1 MPKRQTQRIIDSR
14 RRNSS
19 ATIIGATGSGVP
31 VSLTAGDGLVLTG
44 TTLDVVAGDGVSV
57 AADSVAVDSTVVRTT
72 RTVTAGSGLTGGGA
86 LSADLT
92 LNVGAGT
99 LVTVGAD
106 TVGITAG
113 SSYQFIGTGSGT
125 AAAWQNLSG
134 LAGNGLTH
142 SNGVL
147 AVGVSGLG
155 LSVGADAVA
164 LASSSNPTEAAILAS
179 NASGYLQLVRI
190 GLGMAPTK
198 PLSVSGDAGI
208 SGNVAA
214 GSLSVTGAATV
225 GQDFTVGANV
235 LYVNQAG
242 TRVGINRTPDQQFD
256 LDVAGAIRGQYLIGK
271 HAVQLTAAIG
281 VWHYDGSA
289 PYELDYSGSNASH
302 MGIAGTEAGGLIF
315 RPGKY
320 GKAAQ
325 FAGAITN
332 IILNPSFETNTTNWT
347 AQLGATLAQYAGA
360 AYVGAYSLRITHVA
374 STTSG
379 ASTLYTTS
387 TQGTYTASCYLKAY
401 AAADV
406 GLNCSLLM
414 RFTYSDATTSDVSVN
429 HTLTTAWTR
438 VQVTAT
444 TNGAKTL
451 SNITVFVRDLLSG
464 AAHDSLVDAVQLEN
478 ASFAGAY
485 LDGSLGSGHSWS
497 GTAHASTSSR
507 TVAQLTYSTSGVS
520 ASAGTVMAWVYLDR
534 SAGTQTVLRVTG
546 STAGNIYLLISS
558 GNLAGYWGTAEVTG
572 TAISALAWHH
582 VAMTYSGTTLTLY
595 IDGVA
600 VASGTSSG
608 FSGMPTTMSV
618 GGQAGSSVLHGL
630 LDELVLTDYAADA
643 KLIRAIYES
652 DAPVFVESSVFHWR
666 APSRVPIWVDE
677 FGLWARGVSGNEILG
692 LYGGDPRN
700 PTGGV
705 TKSWGGVTMSENDI
719 VIGRASGGYVF
730 WDDSAQTMNLKGAM
744 VVDGNSYFNGVVTI
758 ATGGELRQ
766 GTGTL
771 GSNYTGLRIWRDGDV
786 GRIGGYAS
794 NTLQWY
800 AGTDGVLYAG
810 AGRVV
815 LDGTG
820 IAVQA
825 SSGTEATAQ
834 YAYRILES
842 GANDGFEGGLYAYE
856 GPSNVGQYIQL
867 RAYNPGNPAC
877 ISLLAECGSNNAA
890 TIELI
895 AKYSTTQSRIQL
907 SKSGDIEID
916 GMTYFDSPLTLDEVA
931 STPANPSSSNRARI
945 YVRNDNLIIQW
956 NDGGTIRYKYLAL
969 SGTGTTWTH
978 TTTAP

>member
-1 MPKRQTQRIIDSR
+1 MTANRTITELYQALRPLLLRDVAIAASGSRASSGGMETHALNSNWHTGQLAETQAPWAATKNEWATALATHAALVDVHHAQVHSLVGGDHTASGLTAGWTLRATGATAFAWGQLQHGDLGGVSANQHHNQVHSIIGGDH
-14 RRNSS
+14 
-19 ATIIGATGSGVP
+19 TISGSQFQVVGATGSNTLGL
-31 VSLTAGDGLVLTG
+31 LTP
-44 TTLDVVAGDGVSV
+44 
-57 AADSVAVDSTVVRTT
+57 STNP
-72 RTVTAGSGLTGGGA
+72 G
-86 LSADLT
+86 
-92 LNVGAGT
+92 
-99 LVTVGAD
+99 
-106 TVGITAG
+106 
-113 SSYQFIGTGSGT
+113 
-125 AAAWQNLSG
+125 AAAALLRS
-134 LAGNGLTH
+134 
-142 SNGVL
+142 
-147 AVGVSGLG
+147 
-155 LSVGADAVA
+155 DAF
-164 LASSSNPTEAAILAS
+164 
-179 NASGYLQLVRI
+179 GYLQLVRI
-190 GLGMAPTK
+190 GLGMAPAK

-214 GSLSVTGAATV
+214 GSATITGAATV

-242 TRVGINRTPDQQFD
+242 TRVGINRAPDQQFD

-271 HAVQLTAAIG
+271 HAVQLASAVG
-281 VWHYDGSA
+281 VWHFDGAA
-289 PYELDYSGSNASH
+289 PYALDYSGSNASH

-325 FAGAITN
+325 FAGANTN
-332 IILNPSFETNTTNWT
+332 FLSNPSVETNTTSWT
-347 AQLGATLAQYAGA
+347 AQLGATLARYAGA

-401 AAADV
+401 SAADV

-478 ASFAGAY
+478 SSFAGAY
-485 LDGSLGSGHSWS
+485 LDGSLGNGHSWS

-507 TVAQLTYSTSGVS
+507 TAAQLTYSTSGVS

-534 SAGTQTVLRVTG
+534 SAGTQTVLRITG
-546 STAGNIYLLISS
+546 STAGNIYMLISS
-558 GNLAGYWGTAEVTG
+558 GNLAGYWGTAEVAG
-572 TAISALAWHH
+572 TAVSALAWHH

-600 VASGTSSG
+600 VASDTSSG
-608 FSGMPTTMSV
+608 FSGMPATMSV

-643 KLIRAIYES
+643 KLVRAIYES

-700 PTGGV
+700 PLGGV

-719 VIGRASGGYVF
+719 VIGRSSGGYVF

-766 GTGTL
+766 GTVTS
-771 GSNYTGLRIWRDGDV
+771 GSANDAWPLTGFTGLRIWRDSSI
-786 GRIGGYAS
+786 GRIGGYNA

-800 AGTDGVLYAG
+800 AGTDGKLYSGGGNVVIG
-810 AGRVV
+810 AS
-815 LDGTG
+815 G
-820 IAVQA
+820 IALSPNYEDTTIAFTSVGDIYA
-825 SSGTEATAQ
+825 LYDAGFGGNFYIRVGYDLPKTSALHLECYSGTT
-834 YAYRILES
+834 IES
-842 GANDGFEGGLYAYE
+842 
-856 GPSNVGQYIQL
+856 S
-867 RAYNPGNPAC
+867 
-877 ISLLAECGSNNAA
+877 ISLSAA
-890 TIELI
+890 
-895 AKYSTTQSRIQL
+895 
-907 SKSGDIEID
+907 GDILIT
-916 GMTYFDSPLTLDEVA
+916 GAPYFNSPLTLDEVT
-931 STPANPSSSNRARI
+931 STPSNPTSSNQGRI
-945 YVRNDNLIIQW
+945 YIRNNNLIIQW